1 MHQQSVATA
10 VHCINPACPR
20 PYPQSIGNNFCHICG
35 SSLRLKDRYIP
46 LERLGFGGFAA
57 IYSVWDQKTETE
69 RVLKVLVE
77 TSPKALS
84 MFEQEAQVLGSL
96 RHPGVPRVEPDS
108 YFQVIVGDRPQRLLP
123 CLVMEKISG
132 QTLEDI
138 LKHHPQGC
146 PEAWVLNWL
155 KQAVQ
160 ILRELHLRKIIHRD
174 IKPSNLMLRQG
185 GTRQLVLI
193 DFGGAKQIGP
203 VHSHSQASSTRLFS
217 PGYSPPEQIAGGVV
231 GPSAD
236 FYALGMTC
244 IHLLT
249 GKYPPDLEDPN
260 TGQLRW
266 RPYVKVSPAFAALLD
281 DMVRPDMGQRPTNA
295 REIIKRLRHISPRQ
309 ITPTAAAES
318 VWKIVTKSVE
328 ICLNFLLAA
337 ISLSWKWLKWLTISA
352 YYLTIELVKAGFG
365 TLLEMVGG
373 GIGAGVG
380 AGIGFWWAD
389 RSSNNFHLPSPILQH
404 LPHWVANIA
413 IAASKPQMIVFALAG
428 LGTAWGLTQ
437 VKSLGQQQR
446 RYLIAGIMGILGYS
460 VGWLIL
466 QRVAPS
472 GVIAPD
478 DLVIMTAVA
487 AFTLTLGLGLPSHD
501 LVHAIF
507 TAIGT
512 ASFFVGLVTLTI
524 KFLPVTAIF
533 GFSDAFFTTLNWT
546 NFGFSIAFFSLLGI
560 ILGFWLGISY
570 YLFVPFLRL
579 LGFR

>member
-1 MHQQSVATA
+1 VHQQSVATA

-20 PYPQSIGNNFCHICG
+20 PYPQSIGNNFCNICG
-35 SSLRLKDRYIP
+35 SPLRLKDRYIP

-108 YFQVIVGDRPQRLLP
+108 YFSGDSGRSAPAVTTLSGDGKNIRSDVGGYPQTPSPRLSRS
-123 CLVMEKISG
+123 VG
-132 QTLEDI
+132 T
-138 LKHHPQGC
+138 
-146 PEAWVLNWL
+146 NWL

-185 GTRQLVLI
+185 SGQLVLI

-203 VHSHSQASSTRLFS
+203 AHSNSQASSTRLFS
-217 PGYSPPEQIAGGVV
+217 PGYSPAEQIAGGVV

-328 ICLNFLLAA
+328 VCLNFLLAA
-337 ISLSWKWLKWLTISA
+337 ISLSWKWFKWLTISA
-352 YYLTIELVKAGFG
+352 YHLTIQLVKAGFG

-373 GIGAGVG
+373 GIGGGVG
-380 AGIGFWWAD
+380 AGIGFWLAD
-389 RSSNNFHLPSPILQH
+389 RTSINFRLPSPILQL
-404 LPHWVANIA
+404 LPDWVANIA

-446 RYLIAGIMGILGYS
+446 RYLIAGIMGVLGYS

-546 NFGFSIAFFSLLGI
+546 NFGFCIAFFSLLGI